1 MSDAVTS
8 AEAVESLESDLGA
21 AEQVLAGGDLGQA
34 LRMWT
39 AIRER
44 FPGHAAAYLRAAH
57 ALADSGEFDKAEVLL
72 LEGQLLVQSAG
83 PTFASEF
90 ARMAARQRDVAEAA
104 RRWSAARTA
113 FPRHPVGWVG
123 GVEALREG
131 GRVNE
136 AEALLDQLRDLFPA
150 EAAIPILAAS
160 LADAVKDWSKAVD
173 LWAAAREQLPQNPI
187 GFIKGAKALSQD
199 GGLDQADA
207 LLADGIDRF
216 PGNAELVTQ
225 WAELAVYRQ
234 RWSDAVERWA
244 LLRQRHPTVPLGYV
258 NGSTALLEAG
268 RAAEAEALITAAIE
282 KFPDRPDVRRQQAR
296 YADMQF
302 GLART
307 LAAQDR
313 QDEAEALLRSAMQRF
328 PDRHDLF
335 AEYAAVATR
344 RHDWPEALRRWRDAH
359 RRFPE
364 IKELRHR
371 TFEAELRVVETTASA
386 GELPAPAPTEQVDPA
401 VEVSVMRAAVVTRF
415 ESLGGTL
422 HGCEFGL
429 FQRDCGAEPLG
440 LLRWTEMG
448 PDNLIAALE
457 GGFEGVGLPENTE
470 LGVHPTPDGPE
481 YFTRDKRFL
490 MSMHTFIKESD
501 ISHDKMFDQS
511 CRRLRFLRDKLI
523 ADLRSEE
530 KIFVYKITW
539 RVLTPEELT
548 RIHLALRRYG
558 NPTLLYVRREIAG
571 KPHGT
576 VEVVKPGLMIGYID
590 RFSASPT
597 GESLGPATKSWS
609 LLCQKALAVF
619 EGGDAGS
626 VVAA

>member
-8 AEAVESLESDLGA
+8 AEAVESLESDLAA
-21 AEQVLAGGDLGQA
+21 AEQMLAGGDLGQA
-34 LRMWT
+34 LRMWA

-57 ALADSGEFDKAEVLL
+57 VLADGGDFDKAEILL

-90 ARMAARQRDVAEAA
+90 ARMAARQRDAAEAV
-104 RRWSAARTA
+104 RRWSVARMA

-123 GVEALREG
+123 GVESLREA

-136 AEALLDQLRDLFPA
+136 AEVLLDQLRERFPA

-160 LADAVKDWSKAVD
+160 LADAAKDWSKSVD
-173 LWAAAREQLPQNPI
+173 LWAVAREHLPQNPI
-187 GFIKGAKALSQD
+187 GFIKGAKALSQNGD
-199 GGLDQADA
+199 LDQADA

-244 LLRQRHPTVPLGYV
+244 LLRQQHPTIPLGYV
-258 NGSTALLEAG
+258 NGSTALLAAG

-282 KFPDRPDVRRQQAR
+282 QFPDRPDVRRQQAR
-296 YADMQF
+296 YADMQC

-307 LAAQDR
+307 MAAQDR

-344 RHDWPEALRRWRDAH
+344 RHDWTEALRRWRDAH

-364 IKELRHR
+364 IKEFRHR

-386 GELPAPAPTEQVDPA
+386 AELSAQPPTEQVDPA
-401 VEVSVMRAAVVTRF
+401 VEVSVMRAVVTRF

-481 YFTRDKRFL
+481 YFTRDKRFM

-501 ISHDKMFDQS
+501 ISYDKMFEQS

-523 ADLRSEE
+523 DDLRSEE

-539 RVLTPEELT
+539 RVLTPQELA

-558 NPTLLYVRREIAG
+558 NPTLLYVRREIPG
-571 KPHGT
+571 RPHGT
-576 VEVVKPGLMIGYID
+576 VDVVKPGLMVGYID

-609 LLCQKALAVF
+609 LLCQKALAAF
-619 EGGDAGS
+619 KGGEAGS
-626 VVAA
+626 VVAD

>member
-8 AEAVESLESDLGA
+8 AEAVESLESDLAA
-21 AEQVLAGGDLGQA
+21 AEQMLAGGDLGQA
-34 LRMWT
+34 LRMWA

-57 ALADSGEFDKAEVLL
+57 ALADGGDFDKAEILL

-90 ARMAARQRDVAEAA
+90 ARMAARQRDAAEAV
-104 RRWSAARTA
+104 RRWSVARMA

-123 GVEALREG
+123 GVESLREA

-136 AEALLDQLRDLFPA
+136 AEVLLDQLRERFPA

-160 LADAVKDWSKAVD
+160 LADAAKDWSKSVD
-173 LWAAAREQLPQNPI
+173 LWAVAREHLPQNPI
-187 GFIKGAKALSQD
+187 GFIKGAKALSQNGD
-199 GGLDQADA
+199 LDQADA

-244 LLRQRHPTVPLGYV
+244 LLRQQHPTIPLGYV
-258 NGSTALLEAG
+258 NGSTALLAAG

-282 KFPDRPDVRRQQAR
+282 QFPDRPDVRRQQAR
-296 YADMQF
+296 YADMQC

-307 LAAQDR
+307 MAAQDR

-344 RHDWPEALRRWRDAH
+344 RHDWTEALRRWRDAH

-364 IKELRHR
+364 IKEFRHR

-386 GELPAPAPTEQVDPA
+386 AELSAQPPTEQVDPA
-401 VEVSVMRAAVVTRF
+401 VEVSVMRAVVTRF

-481 YFTRDKRFL
+481 YFTRDKRFM

-501 ISHDKMFDQS
+501 ISYDKMFEQS

-523 ADLRSEE
+523 DDLRSEE

-539 RVLTPEELT
+539 RVLTPQELA

-558 NPTLLYVRREIAG
+558 NPTLLYVRREIPG
-571 KPHGT
+571 RPHGT
-576 VEVVKPGLMIGYID
+576 VDVVKPGLMVGYID

-609 LLCQKALAVF
+609 LLCQKALAAF
-619 EGGDAGS
+619 KGGEAGS
-626 VVAA
+626 VVAD

>member
-8 AEAVESLESDLGA
+8 AEAVESLEFDLAA
-21 AEQVLAGGDLGQA
+21 AEQMLAGGDLGQA
-34 LRMWT
+34 LRMWA

-57 ALADSGEFDKAEVLL
+57 ALADGGDFDKAEILL

-90 ARMAARQRDVAEAA
+90 ARMAARQRDAAEAV
-104 RRWSAARTA
+104 RRWSVARMA

-123 GVEALREG
+123 GVESLREA

-136 AEALLDQLRDLFPA
+136 AEVLLDQLRERFPA

-160 LADAVKDWSKAVD
+160 LADAAKDWSKSVD
-173 LWAAAREQLPQNPI
+173 LWAVAREHLPQNPI
-187 GFIKGAKALSQD
+187 GFIKGAKALSQNGD
-199 GGLDQADA
+199 LDQADA

-216 PGNAELVTQ
+216 PGNAELVTE

-244 LLRQRHPTVPLGYV
+244 LLRQQHPTIPLGYV
-258 NGSTALLEAG
+258 NGSTALLAAG

-282 KFPDRPDVRRQQAR
+282 QFPDRPDVRRQQAR
-296 YADMQF
+296 YADMQC

-307 LAAQDR
+307 MAAQDR
-313 QDEAEALLRSAMQRF
+313 QDEAEALLCSAMQRF

-344 RHDWPEALRRWRDAH
+344 RHDWTEALRRWRDAH

-364 IKELRHR
+364 IKEFRHR

-386 GELPAPAPTEQVDPA
+386 AELSAQPPTEQVDPA
-401 VEVSVMRAAVVTRF
+401 VEVSVMRAVVTRF

-481 YFTRDKRFL
+481 YFTRDKRFM

-501 ISHDKMFDQS
+501 ISYDKMFEQS

-523 ADLRSEE
+523 DDLRSEE

-539 RVLTPEELT
+539 RVLTPQELA

-558 NPTLLYVRREIAG
+558 NPTLLYVRREIPG
-571 KPHGT
+571 RPHGT
-576 VEVVKPGLMIGYID
+576 VDVVKPGLMVGYID

-609 LLCQKALAVF
+609 LLCQKALAAF
-619 EGGDAGS
+619 KGGEAGS
-626 VVAA
+626 VVAD